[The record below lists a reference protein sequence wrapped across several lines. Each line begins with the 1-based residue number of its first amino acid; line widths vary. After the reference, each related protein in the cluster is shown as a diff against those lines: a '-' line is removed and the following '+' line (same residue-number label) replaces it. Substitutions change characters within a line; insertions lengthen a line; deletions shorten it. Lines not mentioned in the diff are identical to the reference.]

1 MRRKLLL
8 LTILL
13 LPFLPVRIQA
23 EGSGRDDIHIRITEA
38 GIQKTSAD
46 DIVLPEMLPG
56 DEQIYTLRVE
66 NRSKEEQELYLK
78 LCAGE
83 GQLTEILELQVSQ
96 DGHRLYEGTIQNAQR
111 GIELGRYAPQ
121 EMMTLRIT
129 LRLPKEADNAYSIR
143 EATVDVELTALT
155 IQESVATGDQTQRT
169 LLISSILAVISFL
182 IIIVR
187 RRRKDHEEAR

>member
-23 EGSGRDDIHIRITEA
+23 EGSDRYDIHIRIA
-38 GIQKTSAD
+38 
-46 DIVLPEMLPG
+46 M
-56 DEQIYTLRVE
+56 
-66 NRSKEEQELYLK
+66 
-78 LCAGE
+78 
-83 GQLTEILELQVSQ
+83 
-96 DGHRLYEGTIQNAQR
+96 
-111 GIELGRYAPQ
+111 GRYTSQ
-121 EMMTLRIT
+121 EMTTIRIT
-129 LRLPKEADNAYSIR
+129 LRLPKETDNAYSIR
-143 EATVDVELTALT
+143 EAAVDVELTALT

>member
-38 GIQKTSAD
+38 GVQKTSAD
-46 DIVLPEMLPG
+46 DIVLPQMLPG

-66 NRSKEEQELYLK
+66 NLSKEEQELYLR

-83 GQLTEILELQVSQ
+83 GQLTEI
-96 DGHRLYEGTIQNAQR
+96 
-111 GIELGRYAPQ
+111 Q
-121 EMMTLRIT
+121 EMTTLRIT
-129 LRLPKEADNAYSIR
+129 LRLPKETDNTYSIR
-143 EATVDVELTALT
+143 EAAVDVELTA
-155 IQESVATGDQTQRT
+155 QMVQSSVGTGDRTQRA
-169 LLISSILAVISFL
+169 LLVSSILVSIPFL
-182 IIIVR
+182 IIIER
-187 RRRKDHEEAR
+187 RRRKDHEEAL

>member
-38 GIQKTSAD
+38 GMQKTSAD
-46 DIVLPEMLPG
+46 DIVLPQMLPG

-83 GQLTEILELQVSQ
+83 GQLTEILELQVTQ
-96 DGHRLYEGTIQNAQR
+96 DGHRLYEGTMQDAQR
-111 GIELGRYAPQ
+111 GIAMGRYTSQ
-121 EMMTLRIT
+121 EMTMIRIT
-129 LRLPKEADNAYSIR
+129 LRLPKETDNTYSIR
-143 EATVDVELTALT
+143 EAAVDVELTALT

>member
-23 EGSGRDDIHIRITEA
+23 EGSDRDDIHIRITEA

-46 DIVLPEMLPG
+46 DIVLSRMLPG
-56 DEQIYTLRVE
+56 DEQTYTLRVD

-83 GQLTEILELQVSQ
+83 GQLTEILELQVMQ
-96 DGHRLYEGTIQNAQR
+96 DGHRLYEGTMQDAQS
-111 GIELGRYAPQ
+111 GIEMGRYAPQ
-121 EMMTLRIT
+121 EMTTLRIT
-129 LRLPKEADNAYSIR
+129 LRLPKETDNTYSIR
-143 EATVDVELTALT
+143 EAAVDVELTA
-155 IQESVATGDQTQRT
+155 QMVQSSVGTGDRTQRA
-169 LLISSILAVISFL
+169 LLVSSILVSIPFL
-182 IIIVR
+182 IIIER
-187 RRRKDHEEAR
+187 RRRKDHEEAL

>member
-38 GIQKTSAD
+38 GMQKTSAD
-46 DIVLPEMLPG
+46 DIVLPQMLPG

-83 GQLTEILELQVSQ
+83 GPLTEILELQVMQ
-96 DGHRLYEGTIQNAQR
+96 DGHRLYEGTMQDAQS
-111 GIELGRYAPQ
+111 GIEMGRYAPQ
-121 EMMTLRIT
+121 EMTTLRIT
-129 LRLPKEADNAYSIR
+129 LRLPKETDNTYSIR
-143 EATVDVELTALT
+143 EAAVDVELTALT
-155 IQESVATGDQTQRT
+155 IQKSVATGDQTQRA
-169 LLISSILAVISFL
+169 LLISSILASISFL
-182 IIIVR
+182 IIIR
-187 RRRKDHEEAR
+187 RRRKYHEEAR

>member
-38 GIQKTSAD
+38 GVQKTSAD
-46 DIVLPEMLPG
+46 DIVLPQILPG

-66 NRSKEEQELYLK
+66 NLSKEEQELYLR

-83 GQLTEILELQVSQ
+83 GQLTEILDLQVMQ
-96 DGHRLYEGTIQNAQR
+96 DGHRLYEGTMQDAQS
-111 GIELGRYAPQ
+111 GIEMGRYAPQ
-121 EMMTLRIT
+121 EMTTLRIT
-129 LRLPKEADNAYSIR
+129 LRLPKETDNTYSIR
-143 EATVDVELTALT
+143 EAAVDVELTA
-155 IQESVATGDQTQRT
+155 QMVQSSVGTGDRTQRA
-169 LLISSILAVISFL
+169 LLVSSILVSIPFL
-182 IIIVR
+182 IIIER
-187 RRRKDHEEAR
+187 RRRKDHEEAL

>member
-13 LPFLPVRIQA
+13 LPFLHVRIQA
-23 EGSGRDDIHIRITEA
+23 VGSDRDDIHILITEA
-38 GIQKTSAD
+38 GIQRTSAD
-46 DIVLPEMLPG
+46 DIVLPRMLPG
-56 DEQIYTLRVE
+56 DEQTYTLRVE
-66 NRSKEEQELYLK
+66 NQSKEEQELYLK

-83 GQLTEILELQVSQ
+83 GQLTEILELQVTQ

-155 IQESVATGDQTQRT
+155 IQESVATGDRTQRT
-169 LLISSILAVISFL
+169 LLISGTLAAISFL

-187 RRRKDHEEAR
+187 RRRKDHEEAQ

>member
-1 MRRKLLL
+1 
-8 LTILL
+8 
-13 LPFLPVRIQA
+13 
-23 EGSGRDDIHIRITEA
+23 
-38 GIQKTSAD
+38 
-46 DIVLPEMLPG
+46 MLPG
-56 DEQIYTLRVE
+56 DEQTYTLRVD

-143 EATVDVELTALT
+143 EAAVDVELTALT

>member
-38 GIQKTSAD
+38 GVQKTSAD
-46 DIVLPEMLPG
+46 DIVLPQMLPG

-66 NRSKEEQELYLK
+66 NLSKEEQELYLR

-83 GQLTEILELQVSQ
+83 GQLTEILDLQVMQ
-96 DGHRLYEGTIQNAQR
+96 DGHRLYEGTMQDAQS
-111 GIELGRYAPQ
+111 GIEMGRYAPQ
-121 EMMTLRIT
+121 EMTTIRIT
-129 LRLPKEADNAYSIR
+129 LRLPKETDNTYSIR
-143 EATVDVELTALT
+143 EAAVDVELTA
-155 IQESVATGDQTQRT
+155 QMVQSSVGTGDRTQRA
-169 LLISSILAVISFL
+169 LLVSSILVSIPFL
-182 IIIVR
+182 IIIER
-187 RRRKDHEEAR
+187 RRRKDHEEAL

>member
-13 LPFLPVRIQA
+13 LPFLHVRIQA
-23 EGSGRDDIHIRITEA
+23 VGSDRDDIHILITEA
-38 GIQKTSAD
+38 GIQRTSAD
-46 DIVLPEMLPG
+46 DIVLPRMLPG
-56 DEQIYTLRVE
+56 DEQTYTLRVE
-66 NRSKEEQELYLK
+66 NQSKEEQELYLK

-121 EMMTLRIT
+121 EAEELRIT

-155 IQESVATGDQTQRT
+155 IQESVATGDRTQWT
-169 LLISSILAVISFL
+169 LLISGILAAISFL

-187 RRRKDHEEAR
+187 RRRKDHEEAQ

>member
-23 EGSGRDDIHIRITEA
+23 EGSDRYDIHIRITEA

-46 DIVLPEMLPG
+46 DIVLSRMLPG
-56 DEQIYTLRVE
+56 DEQTYTLRVD

-83 GQLTEILELQVSQ
+83 GQLTEILELQVTQ
-96 DGHRLYEGTIQNAQR
+96 DGHRLYEGTMQDAQS
-111 GIELGRYAPQ
+111 GIEMGRYAPQ
-121 EMMTLRIT
+121 EMTTLRIT
-129 LRLPKEADNAYSIR
+129 LRLPKETDNTYSIR
-143 EATVDVELTALT
+143 EAAVDVELTA
-155 IQESVATGDQTQRT
+155 QMVQSSVGTGDRTQRA
-169 LLISSILAVISFL
+169 LLVSSILVSIPFL
-182 IIIVR
+182 IIIER
-187 RRRKDHEEAR
+187 RRRKDHEEAL

>member
-13 LPFLPVRIQA
+13 LSFLPVRIQA
-23 EGSGRDDIHIRITEA
+23 VGSDRDDIHILITEA
-38 GIQKTSAD
+38 GIQRTSAD
-46 DIVLPEMLPG
+46 DIVLPRMLPG
-56 DEQIYTLRVE
+56 DEQTYTLRVE
-66 NRSKEEQELYLK
+66 NQSKEEQELYLK

-155 IQESVATGDQTQRT
+155 IQESVATGDRTQRT
-169 LLISSILAVISFL
+169 LLISGTLAAISFL

-187 RRRKDHEEAR
+187 RRRKDHEEAQ

>member
-46 DIVLPEMLPG
+46 DIVLPQMLPG

-83 GQLTEILELQVSQ
+83 GQLTEILELQVMQ
-96 DGHRLYEGTIQNAQR
+96 DGHRLYEGTMQDAQS
-111 GIELGRYAPQ
+111 GIEMGRYAPQ
-121 EMMTLRIT
+121 EMTTLRIT
-129 LRLPKEADNAYSIR
+129 LRLPKETDNTYSIR
-143 EATVDVELTALT
+143 EAAVDVELTA
-155 IQESVATGDQTQRT
+155 QMVRSSVATGDRTQRT
-169 LLISSILAVISFL
+169 LLISSILASISFL
-182 IIIVR
+182 IIIR

>member
-13 LPFLPVRIQA
+13 LPFLHVRIQA
-23 EGSGRDDIHIRITEA
+23 VGSDRDDIHILITEA
-38 GIQKTSAD
+38 GIQRTSAD
-46 DIVLPEMLPG
+46 DIVLPRMLPG
-56 DEQIYTLRVE
+56 DEQTYTLRVE
-66 NRSKEEQELYLK
+66 NQSKEEQELYLK

-169 LLISSILAVISFL
+169 LLISSTLASISFL

>member
-38 GIQKTSAD
+38 GVQKTSAD
-46 DIVLPEMLPG
+46 DIVLPQMLPG

-66 NRSKEEQELYLK
+66 NLSKEEQELYLR

-83 GQLTEILELQVSQ
+83 GQLTEILELQVMQ
-96 DGHRLYEGTIQNAQR
+96 DGHRLYEGTMQDAQS
-111 GIELGRYAPQ
+111 GIEMGRYAPQ
-121 EMMTLRIT
+121 EMTTLRIT
-129 LRLPKEADNAYSIR
+129 LRLPKETDNTYSIR
-143 EATVDVELTALT
+143 EAALDVELTA
-155 IQESVATGDQTQRT
+155 QMVQSSVGTGDRTQRA
-169 LLISSILAVISFL
+169 LLVSSILVSIPFL

-187 RRRKDHEEAR
+187 RRRKDHEEAL

>member
-38 GIQKTSAD
+38 GMQKTSAD
-46 DIVLPEMLPG
+46 DIVLPQMLPG

-83 GQLTEILELQVSQ
+83 GQLTEILELQVTQ
-96 DGHRLYEGTIQNAQR
+96 DGHRLYEGTMQDAQR
-111 GIELGRYAPQ
+111 GIAMGRYTSQ
-121 EMMTLRIT
+121 EMTTIRIT
-129 LRLPKEADNAYSIR
+129 LRLPKETDNAYSIR
-143 EATVDVELTALT
+143 EAAVDVELSALT
-155 IQESVATGDQTQRT
+155 IQKSVATGDQTQRA
-169 LLISSILAVISFL
+169 LLISSILASISFL
-182 IIIVR
+182 IIIR

>member
-83 GQLTEILELQVSQ
+83 GQLAEVLELLVTQ
-96 DGHRLYEGTIQNAQR
+96 DGHRLYEGTMQDAQS

-121 EMMTLRIT
+121 EMTTIRIT
-129 LRLPKEADNAYSIR
+129 LRLPKETDNTYSIR

-169 LLISSILAVISFL
+169 LLISSTLASISFL

-187 RRRKDHEEAR
+187 RRRKDHEEAQ

>member
-23 EGSGRDDIHIRITEA
+23 EGSDRDDIHIRITEA

-46 DIVLPEMLPG
+46 DIVLSRMLPG
-56 DEQIYTLRVE
+56 DEQTYTLRVD

-78 LCAGE
+78 LSTGE
-83 GQLTEILELQVSQ
+83 GQLAEILELQVTQ
-96 DGHRLYEGTIQNAQR
+96 DGHRLYEGTMQDAQS
-111 GIELGRYAPQ
+111 GIEMGRYAPQ
-121 EMMTLRIT
+121 EMTTIRIT
-129 LRLPKEADNAYSIR
+129 LRLPKETDNAYSIR
-143 EATVDVELTALT
+143 EAAVDVELTA
-155 IQESVATGDQTQRT
+155 QMVRSSVATGDRTQRT
-169 LLISSILAVISFL
+169 LLISSILASISFL

>member
-23 EGSGRDDIHIRITEA
+23 EGSDRYDIHIRITEA

-46 DIVLPEMLPG
+46 DIVLSRMLPG
-56 DEQIYTLRVE
+56 DEQTYTLRVD

-78 LCAGE
+78 LSTGE
-83 GQLTEILELQVSQ
+83 GQLAEILELQV
-96 DGHRLYEGTIQNAQR
+96 HRLYEGTMQDAQS
-111 GIELGRYAPQ
+111 GIEMGRYAPQ
-121 EMMTLRIT
+121 EMTTIRIT
-129 LRLPKEADNAYSIR
+129 LRLPKETDNAYSIR
-143 EATVDVELTALT
+143 EAAVDVELTALT

-169 LLISSILAVISFL
+169 LLISSTLASISFL

>member
-13 LPFLPVRIQA
+13 LPFLHVRIQA
-23 EGSGRDDIHIRITEA
+23 VGSDRDDIHILITEA
-38 GIQKTSAD
+38 GIQRTSAD
-46 DIVLPEMLPG
+46 DIVLPRMLPG
-56 DEQIYTLRVE
+56 DEQTYTLRVD

-155 IQESVATGDQTQRT
+155 IQESVATGDRTQRT
-169 LLISSILAVISFL
+169 LLISGTLAAISFL

-187 RRRKDHEEAR
+187 RRRKDHEEAQ

>member
-38 GIQKTSAD
+38 GVQKTSAD
-46 DIVLPEMLPG
+46 DIVLPQMLPG

-66 NRSKEEQELYLK
+66 NLSKEEQELYLR

-83 GQLTEILELQVSQ
+83 GQLTEILDLQVMQ
-96 DGHRLYEGTIQNAQR
+96 DGHRLYEGSMQDAQS
-111 GIELGRYAPQ
+111 GIEMGRYAPQ
-121 EMMTLRIT
+121 EMTTLRIT
-129 LRLPKEADNAYSIR
+129 LRLPKETDNTYSIR
-143 EATVDVELTALT
+143 EAAVDVELTA
-155 IQESVATGDQTQRT
+155 QMVQSSVGTGDRTQRA
-169 LLISSILAVISFL
+169 LLVSSILVSIPFL
-182 IIIVR
+182 IIIER
-187 RRRKDHEEAR
+187 RRRKDHEEAL

>member
-78 LCAGE
+78 LSTGE
-83 GQLTEILELQVSQ
+83 GQLAEILELQVTQ
-96 DGHRLYEGTIQNAQR
+96 DGHRLYEGTMQDAQR
-111 GIELGRYAPQ
+111 GIAMGRYTSQ
-121 EMMTLRIT
+121 EMTTIRIT
-129 LRLPKEADNAYSIR
+129 LRLPKETDNAYSIR
-143 EATVDVELTALT
+143 EAAVDVELTALT

-169 LLISSILAVISFL
+169 LLISSTLASISFL

>member
-38 GIQKTSAD
+38 GVQKTSAD
-46 DIVLPEMLPG
+46 DIVLPQMLPG

-66 NRSKEEQELYLK
+66 NLSKEEQELYLR

-83 GQLTEILELQVSQ
+83 GQLTEILDLQVMQ
-96 DGHRLYEGTIQNAQR
+96 DGHRLYEGTMQDAQS
-111 GIELGRYAPQ
+111 GIEMGRYAPQ
-121 EMMTLRIT
+121 EMTTLRIT
-129 LRLPKEADNAYSIR
+129 LRLPKETDNTYSIR
-143 EATVDVELTALT
+143 EAAVDVELTA
-155 IQESVATGDQTQRT
+155 QMVQSSVGTGDRTQRA
-169 LLISSILAVISFL
+169 LLVSSILVSIPFL
-182 IIIVR
+182 IIIER

>member
-83 GQLTEILELQVSQ
+83 GQLTEILELQVMQ
-96 DGHRLYEGTIQNAQR
+96 DGHRLYEGTMQDAQS
-111 GIELGRYAPQ
+111 GIEMGRYAPQ
-121 EMMTLRIT
+121 EMTTLRIT
-129 LRLPKEADNAYSIR
+129 LRLPKETDNTYSIR
-143 EATVDVELTALT
+143 EAAVDVELTA
-155 IQESVATGDQTQRT
+155 QMVQSSVGTGDRTQRA
-169 LLISSILAVISFL
+169 LLVSSILVSIPFL
-182 IIIVR
+182 IIIER
-187 RRRKDHEEAR
+187 RRRKDHEEAL